1 MDFLFYV
8 VKVNVCVIL
17 FYCLYWI
24 LFRNTTF
31 FLVNRFYLLVGLLF
45 SWIIPALNFTVVA
58 PDTHSFAGSL
68 ATFQVQADLAPEAFG
83 LTSRGIQPE
92 HNFIPVLYWVVSSL
106 FLCRLLYVCICI
118 VNLKRR
124 ATRLESHGT
133 IFQANINEPFTFV
146 KWIFLPQGKVNA
158 IVLNHELQHV
168 RQLHFID
175 LLFVEISAA
184 LLWFNPVM
192 IMYYRSIKM
201 QHEYAADAGVA
212 GSSSVETYLEAL
224 AAHLQMKTMNGPF
237 SFFYST
243 NLKQRIIM
251 MTRKRTSRLFTLAY
265 SVTAPIIIAL
275 IVNLSSARF
284 DSYDFPI
291 DDDQMTIILDAGHGG
306 NDQGTIFDGRVS
318 EKELALSLAKAI
330 QKEAKTQNIRV
341 IMTRSSDVGVPLEKR
356 VNVAQKNKAD
366 VFISLHV
373 NSDKENSNTSGIT
386 CMISDRNVKFDDSRR
401 IAEKLMNSFGAL
413 SDVQKNGIVQSPA
426 YVLSKNPIRSLIL
439 EVGYLTNESDYA
451 FLTSPEKVRGLAER
465 LVSALKK

>member
-1 MDFLFYV
+1 
-8 VKVNVCVIL
+8 
-17 FYCLYWI
+17 
-24 LFRNTTF
+24 
-31 FLVNRFYLLVGLLF
+31 
-45 SWIIPALNFTVVA
+45 
-58 PDTHSFAGSL
+58 
-68 ATFQVQADLAPEAFG
+68 
-83 LTSRGIQPE
+83 
-92 HNFIPVLYWVVSSL
+92 
-106 FLCRLLYVCICI
+106 
-118 VNLKRR
+118 
-124 ATRLESHGT
+124 
-133 IFQANINEPFTFV
+133 
-146 KWIFLPQGKVNA
+146 
-158 IVLNHELQHV
+158 
-168 RQLHFID
+168 
-175 LLFVEISAA
+175 
-184 LLWFNPVM
+184 
-192 IMYYRSIKM
+192 
-201 QHEYAADAGVA
+201 
-212 GSSSVETYLEAL
+212 
-224 AAHLQMKTMNGPF
+224 
-237 SFFYST
+237 
-243 NLKQRIIM
+243 M

-284 DSYDFPI
+284 DSYNFPI

-306 NDQGTIFDGRVS
+306 NDQGTIYDGRVS

-426 YVLSKNPIRSLIL
+426 YVLSKNPIPSLIL

>member
-1 MDFLFYV
+1 
-8 VKVNVCVIL
+8 
-17 FYCLYWI
+17 
-24 LFRNTTF
+24 
-31 FLVNRFYLLVGLLF
+31 
-45 SWIIPALNFTVVA
+45 
-58 PDTHSFAGSL
+58 
-68 ATFQVQADLAPEAFG
+68 
-83 LTSRGIQPE
+83 
-92 HNFIPVLYWVVSSL
+92 
-106 FLCRLLYVCICI
+106 
-118 VNLKRR
+118 
-124 ATRLESHGT
+124 
-133 IFQANINEPFTFV
+133 
-146 KWIFLPQGKVNA
+146 
-158 IVLNHELQHV
+158 
-168 RQLHFID
+168 
-175 LLFVEISAA
+175 AA

-251 MTRKRTSRLFTLAY
+251 MTRKRTSRLFTLSY

-306 NDQGTIFDGRVS
+306 NDQGTIFDGRTS

-341 IMTRSSDVGVPLEKR
+341 IMTRSSDVGVPLEER

-366 VFISLHV
+366 VCISLHV
-373 NSDKENSNTSGIT
+373 NSDKEDSNTSGIT
-386 CMISDRNVKFDDSRR
+386 WMISDRNVKFDDSRR